1 VLAWDLWNEPDNEG
15 GGSGYYTPRESKH
28 KFERVAELLPK
39 VYAWARSQKPS
50 QPLTSG
56 VWHNPDWSRLDKLNA
71 IERVQIEQS
80 DVISFH
86 TYAWPEDFEQ
96 RVEQLRG
103 YGRPLLC
110 TEYMARGAGST
121 VDGVLPVAKRHNVG
135 MYNWGFVDGKT
146 QTRFPWD
153 SWERPYTQ
161 KPPTLW
167 FHDLLHGDGKPYRA
181 HEIEIIRALSK
192 APKNQVPELNP

>member
-1 VLAWDLWNEPDNEG
+1 M
-15 GGSGYYTPRESKH
+15 
-28 KFERVAELLPK
+28 
-39 VYAWARSQKPS
+39 
-50 QPLTSG
+50 
-56 VWHNPDWSRLDKLNA
+56 
-71 IERVQIEQS
+71 
-80 DVISFH
+80 ISFH
-86 TYAWPEDFEQ
+86 TYAWPEDFAQ
-96 RVEQLRG
+96 RVRELEV

-110 TEYMARGAGST
+110 TEYLARGAGST
-121 VDGVLPVAKRHNVG
+121 IDGVLPVAKKSNVA

-181 HEIEIIRALSK
+181 REIDIIRALSA
-192 APKNQVPELNP
+192 APKNEVPAL